1 MPENPKLSALRA
13 KLKKKTETSANAGMS
28 SSEIRL
34 KLRSV
39 LRTIKET
46 KKPIDIRMDGKVIGQ
61 LTLDRPSYK
70 VSPLPIKIVDAQKF
84 WSELLTYV
92 WISGARYVF
101 SVRFEEDEPAEK
113 IYLFRPESATKNVFQ
128 EPWHEHRSKFTP
140 HESSPV
146 SISEMQEIIDLLR
159 KDLEKH
165 IHEMNEFT
173 QAKLEHLSNKVGT
186 AFATNNRRNGDLL
199 ATPEMGIEP
208 LRSIKD
214 FDSGKSS
221 D

>member
-1 MPENPKLSALRA
+1 MTENPKLSAIRA
-13 KLKKKTETSANAGMS
+13 KLKKKLEISAGTEMS

-70 VSPLPIKIVDAQKF
+70 VSPLPIKIVEAQKF

-128 EPWHEHRSKFTP
+128 EPWQEHRAKFNP
-140 HESSPV
+140 QSSSPV
-146 SISEMQEIIDLLR
+146 SISEMQENFDLLR
-159 KDLEKH
+159 KDLEKT
-165 IHEMNEFT
+165 IHDISESL
-173 QAKLEHLSNKVGT
+173 QGKLENISNKVGT
-186 AFATNNRRNGDLL
+186 AFATINRRNGDLL

-208 LRSIKD
+208 LRSIKN
-214 FDSGKSS
+214 FDSGEIS